1 MASLGFRSF
10 LDSPIFE
17 SIEIG
22 MQDTIVLVSTLP
34 VLWSHRFDSLHA
46 LHETPV
52 EQTLKHAWLE
62 TALRSKSTSYLLLS
76 WSHSMSTAFWC
87 LEFLSLCVT
96 FFFLTHMPVQN
107 VPFATE
113 FTNCILSC
121 KLVTE
126 WTSSLHQTQ
135 DSIWLLAVCIWFGL
149 KLLFPVSIPLQSSNQ
164 LLYLKT
170 NQRAYSDTSALYK
183 ETCFSVMALAL
194 LLSSCEKSYTCNWRK
209 DKTRQDNFI

>member
-1 MASLGFRSF
+1 MLCMKHQWSKHSNTRDLRQHLGRSQRHICCFPDHIRCLQHFGAWSSCFVCSFFSSWRICPFKMSL
-10 LDSPIFE
+10 
-17 SIEIG
+17 
-22 MQDTIVLVSTLP
+22 
-34 VLWSHRFDSLHA
+34 
-46 LHETPV
+46 
-52 EQTLKHAWLE
+52 
-62 TALRSKSTSYLLLS
+62 
-76 WSHSMSTAFWC
+76 
-87 LEFLSLCVT
+87 
-96 FFFLTHMPVQN
+96 
-107 VPFATE
+107 FATE
-113 FTNCILSC
+113 FTNCILSW

-170 NQRAYSDTSALYK
+170 NQKAYSDTSALYK